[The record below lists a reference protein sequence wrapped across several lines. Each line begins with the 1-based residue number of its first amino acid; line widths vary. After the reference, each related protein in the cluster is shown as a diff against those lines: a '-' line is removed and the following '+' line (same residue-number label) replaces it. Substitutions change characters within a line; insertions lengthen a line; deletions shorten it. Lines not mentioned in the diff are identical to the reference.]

1 MRPSADRQ
9 ERRKENIMFINYEMG
24 TIELT
29 KAEAK
34 EAGVFKSDMYNV
46 LTEAREA
53 TGFKVV
59 VKESKRKKDTLKGLT
74 YAYMEVYIEKKA
86 GERKEELQTELN
98 ALRGYVDGK
107 RDILKEKSSY
117 GEVREWFLEQFPEIK
132 SYNDNFN
139 KKRTEAREKKER
151 QRIEKLIA

>member
-1 MRPSADRQ
+1 
-9 ERRKENIMFINYEMG
+9 MFINYEMA

-46 LTEAREA
+46 LTEVREA

-59 VKESKRKKDTLKGLT
+59 VKESKRKRDTLKGLT

-86 GERKEELQTELN
+86 GERKEELQAELN
-98 ALRGYVDGK
+98 VLRGYVDGK

-117 GEVREWFLEQFPEIK
+117 GEVREWFLNSSQKSNHTMMILIK
-132 SYNDNFN
+132 RELKHVR
-139 KKRTEAREKKER
+139 KKNVRELKS
-151 QRIEKLIA
+151 

>member
-1 MRPSADRQ
+1 
-9 ERRKENIMFINYEMG
+9 MFINYEMA

-46 LTEAREA
+46 LTEVREA

-59 VKESKRKKDTLKGLT
+59 VKESKRKRDTLKGLT

-86 GERKEELQTELN
+86 GERKEELQAELN
-98 ALRGYVDGK
+98 VLRGYVDGK
-107 RDILKEKSSY
+107 REWKRKKYVFKLLDFFFEFLY
-117 GEVREWFLEQFPEIK
+117 GRRMGG
-132 SYNDNFN
+132 N
-139 KKRTEAREKKER
+139 KKP
-151 QRIEKLIA
+151 LF

>member
-1 MRPSADRQ
+1 
-9 ERRKENIMFINYEMG
+9 MFINYEMA

-46 LTEAREA
+46 LTEVREA

-59 VKESKRKKDTLKGLT
+59 VKESKRKRDTLKGLT

-86 GERKEELQTELN
+86 GERKEELQAELN
-98 ALRGYVDGK
+98 VLRGYVDGK
-107 RDILKEKSSY
+107 RDILK
-117 GEVREWFLEQFPEIK
+117 
-132 SYNDNFN
+132 
-139 KKRTEAREKKER
+139 
-151 QRIEKLIA
+151 

>member
-1 MRPSADRQ
+1 
-9 ERRKENIMFINYEMG
+9 
-24 TIELT
+24 
-29 KAEAK
+29 
-34 EAGVFKSDMYNV
+34 MYNV
-46 LTEAREA
+46 LTEVREA

-59 VKESKRKKDTLKGLT
+59 VKESKRKRDTLKGLT

-86 GERKEELQTELN
+86 GERKEELQAELN
-98 ALRGYVDGK
+98 VLRGYVDGK

-132 SYNDNFN
+132 SYNDDFN
-139 KKRTEAREKKER
+139 KKRPEAREKKER